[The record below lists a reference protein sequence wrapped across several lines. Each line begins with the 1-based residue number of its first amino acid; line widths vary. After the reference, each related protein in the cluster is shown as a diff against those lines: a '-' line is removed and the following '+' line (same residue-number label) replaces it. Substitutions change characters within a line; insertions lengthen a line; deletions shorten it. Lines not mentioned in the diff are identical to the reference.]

1 MIKGF
6 GLLGFGL
13 LGFGTLTQLTSV
25 GVNVEWWA
33 IPTLLNYQS

>member
-13 LGFGTLTQLTSV
+13 LGFGASTQPTGV

-33 IPTLLNYQS
+33 MPTLLNYQS